1 MPDVFPANIPVVL
14 RFHRAPSNYLLLK
27 KTAKINC
34 QIVGESEFEDID
46 FAFNDPVIE
55 LQEPILEAFYAY
67 STELEARMH
76 TGLYNKQISYLDY
89 QARRE
94 VLDTGL
100 QNYQIS
106 LHTGGKF
113 PKYLLF
119 ALSNLDRLGGDDSL
133 SLTKFTQND
142 LASIDLLVDQE
153 SILDFPLN
161 GIGLAAVPHYQLFL
175 KSTNRF
181 CNPWSSGK
189 LPKYFLKTDINLP
202 FQAF

>member
-1 MPDVFPANIPVVL
+1 MVNHGLARVEDVFPANIPVVL

-27 KTAKINC
+27 KSDKINC
-34 QIVGESEFEDID
+34 QIVGENSFEEID
-46 FAFNDPVIE
+46 VAFQDPVID
-55 LQEPILEAFYAY
+55 LKEPILEVFYAY
-67 STELEARMH
+67 SVELEAKMH
-76 TGLYNKQISYLDY
+76 TGLYNKQILYLDY

-106 LHTGGKF
+106 MHTGGKF

-119 ALSNLDRLGGDDSL
+119 GLSNLDRLGGDDKL
-133 SLTKFTQND
+133 SLTKFVQQD
-142 LASIDLLVDQE
+142 LAGIDVLVDQE
-153 SILDFPLN
+153 SILNFPLN
-161 GIGLAAVPHYQLFL
+161 GVGLAAVPHYQLFL

-189 LPKYFLKTDINLP
+189 FS
-202 FQAF
+202 Q